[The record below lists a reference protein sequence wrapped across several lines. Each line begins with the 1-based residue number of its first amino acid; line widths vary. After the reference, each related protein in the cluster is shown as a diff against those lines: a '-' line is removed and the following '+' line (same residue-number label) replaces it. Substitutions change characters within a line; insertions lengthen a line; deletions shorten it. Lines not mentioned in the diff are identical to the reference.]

1 MATDNKIVV
10 FNEQVLNVNDLK
22 KYDRASDKY
31 MTVALLLSA
40 YKTWTPDNESDCE
53 EIMKA
58 LMNSPTVKDS
68 YSAHTKQFVKDRMM
82 QNNKYNYI
90 ANSYFKGATVENGY
104 KPSEPLTLE
113 FQEFPYAPQ
122 KSNMYGVTL
131 TIDKVMVK
139 SAGADSVRS
148 VSVYK
153 DPEDDN
159 WYIWSD
165 TYGGLLTDVRSPK

>member
-1 MATDNKIVV
+1 MATDNKVIT
-10 FNEQVLNVNDLK
+10 FNELVLNANDLK

-40 YKTWTPDNESDCE
+40 YKTWTPDNEKDCE
-53 EIMKA
+53 EMMKL
-58 LMNSPTVKDS
+58 LMNSPTVENS

-82 QNNKYNYI
+82 QNEKYRYI

-104 KPSEPLTLE
+104 DPSTPLTLE
-113 FQEFPYAPQ
+113 FEEFPYAPQ
-122 KSNMYGVTL
+122 KSNMYGETL

-139 SAGADSVRS
+139 SSGADSIRS
-148 VSVYK
+148 ISVYK
-153 DPEDDN
+153 DPKDGN

-165 TYGGLLTDVRSPK
+165 TYGGLLTDVRAPK